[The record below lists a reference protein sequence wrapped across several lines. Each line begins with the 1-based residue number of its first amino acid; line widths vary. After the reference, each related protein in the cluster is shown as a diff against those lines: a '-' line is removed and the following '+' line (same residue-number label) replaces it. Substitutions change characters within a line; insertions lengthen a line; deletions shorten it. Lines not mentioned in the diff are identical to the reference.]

1 MKEIQ
6 KEYMKLLK
14 QANEITGQ
22 IPERIRDW
30 EIFKYRVDKFS
41 IWLGR
46 AQEELKKITC
56 FYLFL
61 TDFKPVLERYK
72 VSMVIIRKYR
82 TSTHNFNKSVM
93 DTFLQKKKHQ

>member
-1 MKEIQ
+1 MQDIQ

-14 QANEITGQ
+14 QANEITDQ

-30 EIFKYRVDKFS
+30 EIFKYRLDKFS
-41 IWLGR
+41 SWLNK
-46 AQEELKKITC
+46 AQEELKKITL

-61 TDFKPVLERYK
+61 TDFKYVLERYK

-82 TSTHNFNKSVM
+82 TIKCSQF
-93 DTFLQKKKHQ
+93 

>member
-14 QANEITGQ
+14 QANEITDQ
-22 IPERIRDW
+22 IPERIRNW
-30 EIFKYRVDKFS
+30 EIFRYRLDTFS
-41 IWLGR
+41 TWLNK
-46 AQEELKKITC
+46 AQDELKKITL

-61 TDFKPVLERYK
+61 TDFKHVLERYK

-82 TSTHNFNKSVM
+82 TIKYSQF
-93 DTFLQKKKHQ
+93 